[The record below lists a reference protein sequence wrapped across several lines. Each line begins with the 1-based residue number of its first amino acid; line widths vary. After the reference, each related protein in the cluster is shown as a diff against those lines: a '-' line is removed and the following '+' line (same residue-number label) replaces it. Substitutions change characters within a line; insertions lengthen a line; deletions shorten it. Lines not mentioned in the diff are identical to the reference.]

1 MLLVNGKAYP
11 TVDSEER
18 AQARSRD
25 PKSEAMK
32 IVCCVDGHSI
42 AQRCWDLSVRL
53 SRDGD
58 SVEALH
64 VIDTDKDATGKLNT
78 IGTREVM
85 SNYKTLA
92 SKAAELQPQAEF
104 LATSTPKKGSTTN
117 TILGYTE
124 EGCMLQGE
132 QAPADVLVMGSIELA
147 DPSKDLYLG
156 SVVAAVAKKT
166 EANILVMKHFA

>member
-1 MLLVNGKAYP
+1 
-11 TVDSEER
+11 
-18 AQARSRD
+18 
-25 PKSEAMK
+25 MK

-64 VIDTDKDATGKLNT
+64 VIDTDKDATGKLNSM
-78 IGTREVM
+78 GTREVM

-117 TILGYTE
+117 TILDSSE
-124 EGCMLQGE
+124 RRVPDAQ
-132 QAPADVLVMGSIELA
+132 Q
-147 DPSKDLYLG
+147 
-156 SVVAAVAKKT
+156 
-166 EANILVMKHFA
+166 